1 MLMFLFII
9 IFSLLGTQVFGGKFG
24 DDISELPRGNYDT
37 FEIAFITVFQVLTME
52 NWQTVLFDSM
62 KNDSPN
68 KYVVAVYYILW
79 IFIGNFILLN
89 LFLAILLGNFE
100 DPPGKSDEELE
111 LEKETAMLAKTV
123 KPVSY
128 TAAIKQYLCFCV
140 PNWCD
145 SPDAVSAIQPQAIG
159 VDKASPVN
167 RKLAVRSQSMENHQ
181 LKALSDNQNTAVKPK
196 KRVLIMPPEVEEV
209 GADREDSASINS
221 GNLNNDITNPFADVL
236 NKSKKA
242 EEANEL
248 IPQR

>member
-1 MLMFLFII
+1 MFIETLLGMELFAYNIKFSSLEHPNYVVGKDEPGEYPRPNFNNLLNGFITIFIVFIGENWNEAMYDHTRAAGHGCIVYFMQLFII
-9 IFSLLGTQVFGGKFG
+9 
-24 DDISELPRGNYDT
+24 GN
-37 FEIAFITVFQVLTME
+37 I
-52 NWQTVLFDSM
+52 
-62 KNDSPN
+62 
-68 KYVVAVYYILW
+68 
-79 IFIGNFILLN
+79 ILLN

-159 VDKASPVN
+159 TDKASPVN
-167 RKLAVRSQSMENHQ
+167 RKLAVRSQSMENQQ
-181 LKALSDNQNTAVKPK
+181 LKALSDNQNTAIKSK
-196 KRVLIMPPEVEEV
+196 KSVLIMPPGVEEV
-209 GADREDSASINS
+209 GADREDSAS
-221 GNLNNDITNPFADVL
+221 LNNENTNPFADVL
-236 NKSKKA
+236 KKTKIA